1 MEGKG
6 RKTQAYLP
14 VYPSLFGCWGHFL
27 IPDNFVLVK
36 PSGKMA
42 EAGFPSCSLSP
53 ESGTMS
59 ATISP
64 PGDVFLFGGVAGAS
78 EEPKTSYSETE
89 QLSPSLPEQ

>member
-6 RKTQAYLP
+6 RETQAYLP
-14 VYPSLFGCWGHFL
+14 VYPSLFSRWGHFL
-27 IPDNFVLVK
+27 IPDNSILVK

-64 PGDVFLFGGVAGAS
+64 PGDVLLFGGVGGAS
-78 EEPKTSYSETE
+78 EEPKTSHGEI
-89 QLSPSLPEQ
+89 